1 MILNKETAWLDDQ
14 RKVASPYFNARPDA
28 SDISLIVIHNI
39 TLPPGEFGGGYIDQ
53 LFGGTLNPND
63 HPYFAQINREVSA
76 HVMIDRQ
83 GLLTQYVSFY
93 DRAWH
98 AGKSSYQGRENC
110 NDFSIGIE
118 LEGTD
123 EAAFT
128 PSQYETL
135 TALIKELFKHFP
147 GLSSKTIT
155 GHSDIAP
162 GRKTDPGPCFDW
174 QRLLDKIR

>member
-1 MILNKETAWLDDQ
+1 MILNKETGWFDDQ
-14 RKVASPYFNARPDA
+14 RKVASPYFNARPDVQ
-28 SDISLIVIHNI
+28 DISLIVIHNI

-53 LFGGTLNPND
+53 LFGGTLNSKD
-63 HPYFAQINREVSA
+63 HPYFAQINRDVSA
-76 HVMIDRQ
+76 HAMIDRQ
-83 GLLTQYVSFY
+83 GRLTQYVSFY

-123 EAAFT
+123 EIPFT
-128 PSQYETL
+128 LLQYETL

-147 GLSSKTIT
+147 RLSSRTIA

-174 QRLLDKIR
+174 QGWLNTL

>member
-1 MILNKETAWLDDQ
+1 MILNKETGWLDDE
-14 RKVASPYFNARPDA
+14 RKIISPHFNLRPDA
-28 SDISLIVIHNI
+28 QAISLIVIHNI

-53 LFGGTLNPND
+53 LFGGTLHPND

-83 GLLTQYVSFY
+83 GRLTQYVSFY

-98 AGKSSYQGRENC
+98 AGQSCYQGRENC

-123 EAAFT
+123 ETPFT
-128 PSQYETL
+128 SLQYETL
-135 TALIKELFKHFP
+135 TALIKELLKHFP
-147 GLSSKTIT
+147 NLSSNTIT
-155 GHSDIAP
+155 GHSDIAL
-162 GRKTDPGPCFDW
+162 GRKTDPGPYFDW
-174 QRLLDKIR
+174 QGWLNTL